1 MKIDEVIIKLC
12 AERGYDPSQI
22 NDYPTLLEQLECIKS
37 LLETYPNQQYFTLS
51 QYNYNNI
58 THVYTYDIADINS
71 YGRQINIGDLLII
84 TNESGV
90 LDIIQITTLNKE
102 TNIGEANYVGQ
113 LTGDKGDTG
122 AKGDKGDTGATGPQ
136 GPKGDTGATGPQGPK
151 GDKGDKGDTGGITLQ
166 QLNSLIEGSPTV
178 VADINEAGTAIKIQ
192 LDNAYK
198 TKVDNSLQAPET
210 APNVPSLVAINR
222 ENAQFIVI
230 PDFGFDFKGTS
241 LKVGNLVHYK
251 QFGSSVKLFG
261 VDKTIGNGFAIL
273 YALDSKGNTTN
284 MTVNGGTE
292 NGKTF
297 KVGMLINDGSI
308 SNMIIGFTASGL
320 INNLVITAER
330 ANSITS
336 SGTIYAYVLGYD
348 IGV

>member
-1 MKIDEVIIKLC
+1 M
-12 AERGYDPSQI
+12 
-22 NDYPTLLEQLECIKS
+22 
-37 LLETYPNQQYFTLS
+37 
-51 QYNYNNI
+51 
-58 THVYTYDIADINS
+58 
-71 YGRQINIGDLLII
+71 
-84 TNESGV
+84 
-90 LDIIQITTLNKE
+90 
-102 TNIGEANYVGQ
+102 
-113 LTGDKGDTG
+113 
-122 AKGDKGDTGATGPQ
+122 
-136 GPKGDTGATGPQGPK
+136 
-151 GDKGDKGDTGGITLQ
+151 
-166 QLNSLIEGSPTV
+166 

-198 TKVDNSLQAPET
+198 TKVDRALQAPQT
-210 APNVPSLVAINR
+210 APNFPSLVAINR
-222 ENAQFIVI
+222 ENAQFTAT
-230 PDFGFDFKGTS
+230 PDFGFEFRGTS

-273 YALDSKGNTTN
+273 YALDSEGNTTN
-284 MTVNGGTE
+284 MTINGGTE
-292 NGKTF
+292 DGKKF

-308 SNMIIGFTASGL
+308 SNIIIGFTASGL

>member
-1 MKIDEVIIKLC
+1 MKINELIIKLC

-37 LLETYPNQQYFTLS
+37 LLETYPNQQYFTLPQY
-51 QYNYNNI
+51 QYNSA

-90 LDIIQITTLNKE
+90 LDIIQITTLDKE
-102 TNIGEANYVGQ
+102 TNIGEAEYVGQ
-113 LTGDKGDTG
+113 LTGQ
-122 AKGDKGDTGATGPQ
+122 Q

-151 GDKGDKGDTGGITLQ
+151 GDTGPQGPKGDTGGVTVQ
-166 QLNSLIEGSPTV
+166 QLHSLIEGSPTV
-178 VADINEAGTAIKIQ
+178 VADINKGGTAIKIQ

-198 TKVDNSLQAPET
+198 TKVDNSLQSPKT
-210 APNVPSLVAINR
+210 APNVPSLVAINKQ
-222 ENAQFIVI
+222 NAQFIAT
-230 PDFGFDFKGTS
+230 PDFGFDFRGTS
-241 LKVGNLVHYK
+241 IKVGNLVHYK
-251 QFGSSVKLFG
+251 QFGSSVQLFG

-273 YALDSKGNTTN
+273 YALDSDGNTTN

-292 NGKTF
+292 NGKKF

-308 SNMIIGFTASGL
+308 SNIIIGFTGSGV
-320 INNLVITAER
+320 IANLVITAER

>member
-1 MKIDEVIIKLC
+1 MGPQGI
-12 AERGYDPSQI
+12 
-22 NDYPTLLEQLECIKS
+22 
-37 LLETYPNQQYFTLS
+37 
-51 QYNYNNI
+51 
-58 THVYTYDIADINS
+58 
-71 YGRQINIGDLLII
+71 
-84 TNESGV
+84 
-90 LDIIQITTLNKE
+90 
-102 TNIGEANYVGQ
+102 
-113 LTGDKGDTG
+113 
-122 AKGDKGDTGATGPQ
+122 KGDTGATGP
-136 GPKGDTGATGPQGPK
+136 KGPQGPK
-151 GDKGDKGDTGGITLQ
+151 GDKGDTGPQGPRGPQGPKGDPGGITLQ

-178 VADINEAGTAIKIQ
+178 VANINEAGTAIKIQ

-198 TKVDNSLQAPET
+198 TKVDHALQAPQT
-210 APNVPSLVAINR
+210 APNVPSLVAINKQ
-222 ENAQFIVI
+222 NAQFIAT
-230 PDFGFDFKGTS
+230 PNFGFDFRGTS

-251 QFGSSVKLFG
+251 EFGSSVQLLG

-273 YALDSKGNTTN
+273 YALDSSGNTTN

-292 NGKTF
+292 NGKKF